1 MAEGNWKLGFT
12 EVQVG
17 LPLPAVIFAAL
28 KRQVGAR
35 QAERLAA
42 GGVLLSPSE
51 ALGLGLIDEVVA
63 PERVVPKAVEWC
75 EQLLKLPSQA
85 MTETRSKARADMV
98 ALFDDLRDEIASV
111 AASWWSQEAQNT
123 LKEVAEKLRNKAVKA

>member
-1 MAEGNWKLGFT
+1 
-12 EVQVG
+12 
-17 LPLPAVIFAAL
+17 
-28 KRQVGAR
+28 
-35 QAERLAA
+35 
-42 GGVLLSPSE
+42 VLLSPSE

-85 MTETRSKARADMV
+85 MTETRSKARVDMV
-98 ALFDDLRDEIASV
+98 ALFDDLRDEIVSV
-111 AASWWSQEAQNT
+111 AASWWSEEAQNT